1 MALTARTVATISGPG
16 RYGDG
21 NGLWLQ
27 VSQWGTKAWLYRFT
41 IGGKARSMGLGS
53 AETVSLAEARDL
65 AQEARRQIR
74 DGRDPIEARKA
85 ARAQQALDAVAAMTF
100 RQAALATIT
109 AHEGTWTNAEHR
121 RQWKTS
127 LEQYAYPTLGNL
139 PIAAVNTALILK
151 CLEPIWT
158 AKRTTADRVR
168 GRIESVLD
176 WATARGYRTGDNPA
190 RWRGHL
196 EHLLAGEVRDV
207 AHLLALPYDKV
218 PEFLHQLS
226 GREGVTP
233 RALEFTILTA
243 ARTGEALGARWSEI
257 QGNVWTVPASRMKGR
272 REHRVPLSRAAVALL
287 KALPREGEFVFIGAR
302 AARPLHGKAMND
314 LLEQMGVDATVH
326 GFRSSFKDW
335 ASERT
340 AYPNIVSEMA
350 LAHKIS
356 DKVEAAYRRG
366 DLFEKRRKLME
377 DWARHCASP
386 AAAKGDKVVTI
397 REGRNHG

>member
-27 VSQWGTKAWLYRFT
+27 VSQWGTKAWLYRYQLA
-41 IGGKARSMGLGS
+41 GKARSMGLGPVD
-53 AETVSLAEARDL
+53 TVSLADARDL
-65 AQEARRQIR
+65 RDEARRQVRAGI
-74 DGRDPIEARKA
+74 DPISARKT
-85 ARAQQALDAVAAMTF
+85 ARAQRALADAAAMTF

-127 LEQYAYPTLGNL
+127 LEQYAYPTLGKL
-139 PIAAVNTALILK
+139 PVAAIDTAFILR
-151 CLEPIWT
+151 CLAPIWPT
-158 AKRTTADRVR
+158 KRTTADRVR

-176 WATARGYRTGDNPA
+176 WATARSYRTGDNPA

-196 EHLLAGEVRDV
+196 EHLLAAQGTAIVQ
-207 AHLLALPYDKV
+207 HLKALPYDQI
-218 PEFLHQLS
+218 PEFLHLLR

-233 RALEFTILTA
+233 KALEFTILTA
-243 ARTGEALGARWSEI
+243 ARTSEALGARWSEI
-257 QGNVWTVPASRMKGR
+257 DGSVWTVPADRMKGR

-287 KALPREGEFVFIGAR
+287 KELPREGEFVFIGAR
-302 AARPLHGKAMND
+302 AGRPLHGKAMNE
-314 LLEQMGVDATVH
+314 LLEAMGVDATVH

-335 ASERT
+335 ASECT

-377 DWARHCASP
+377 DWTRHCAAP
-386 AAAKGDKVVTI
+386 AAKTGKVVTI
-397 REGRNHG
+397 KAGRS